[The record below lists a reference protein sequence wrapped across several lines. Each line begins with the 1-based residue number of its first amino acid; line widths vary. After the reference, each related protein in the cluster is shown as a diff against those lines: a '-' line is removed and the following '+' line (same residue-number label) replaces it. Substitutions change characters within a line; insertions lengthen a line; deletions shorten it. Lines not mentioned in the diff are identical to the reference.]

1 MAEGRTQRGARA
13 AGAGVAG
20 GAEGGSGALISRL
33 DLRTYKLAVY
43 DALLEMIV
51 SLELPPGERLVE
63 SDLAGRL
70 GVSKTPV
77 REALALLE
85 ADGLVES
92 TPYRGA
98 SVRWLSMNESEEQ
111 GYLVDALEMPA
122 YPMVIER
129 ITKAELATVGKV
141 AERLKRARKARDRR
155 QFSELAGEIH
165 ERLFACTGYPRLL
178 ALIHQVLGPVGR
190 RYDAALVF
198 PFEDSWD
205 LLRDMA
211 VARYEAV
218 RTRDLDTVVRT
229 VRDFRGQMQVVAR
242 QRSLLPEVARYFRE
256 D

>member
-1 MAEGRTQRGARA
+1 VERGRTRLQERSGGSAARA
-13 AGAGVAG
+13 TSSPVT
-20 GAEGGSGALISRL
+20 ISRL

-43 DALLEMIV
+43 DALMEMIV

-98 SVRWLSMNESEEQ
+98 SVRWLSMIESEEQ

-129 ITKAELATVGKV
+129 ITKPELTAIAKV
-141 AERLKRARKARDRR
+141 VEQLKRARRVRDQRR
-155 QFSELAGEIH
+155 FALLAGEVH

-190 RYDAALVF
+190 RYDSALVF
-198 PFEDSWD
+198 PFDDGWD

-218 RTRDLDTVVRT
+218 LTRDLDTVVGT
-229 VRDFRGQMQVVAR
+229 VRTYRGRMLEKGRAR
-242 QRSLLPEVARYFRE
+242 ALLPEVARYFRP

>member
-1 MAEGRTQRGARA
+1 MAFRARVSPDPGGETQTGT
-13 AGAGVAG
+13 G
-20 GAEGGSGALISRL
+20 GAVVMSGLN
-33 DLRTYKLAVY
+33 LRTYKRAVY
-43 DALLEMIV
+43 EALLEMIV
-51 SLELPPGERLVE
+51 TLELPPGERLVE

-77 REALALLE
+77 REALAMLE
-85 ADGLVES
+85 SDGLVEA

-98 SVRWLSMNESEEQ
+98 SVRWLSMHESREQ

-129 ITKAELATVGKV
+129 ITKAELAATGKV
-141 AERLKRARKARDRR
+141 VERLKRARKVRDQR
-155 QFSELAGEIH
+155 QFSLLAAEIH

-190 RYDAALVF
+190 RYDNALVF
-198 PFEDSWD
+198 PFDESWD

-218 RTRDLDTVVRT
+218 CTRDLDTVVSAVSTGRK
-229 VRDFRGQMQVVAR
+229 QMWDTALLR
-242 QRSLLPEVARYFRE
+242 ASLPEVARYLRP

>member
-1 MAEGRTQRGARA
+1 MAEGRRQRGGSASTA
-13 AGAGVAG
+13 AMALA
-20 GAEGGSGALISRL
+20 ASDGSTVISRL

-51 SLELPPGERLVE
+51 ALELPPGERLVE

-129 ITKAELATVGKV
+129 ITKQELAAVGKV
-141 AERLKRARKARDRR
+141 VDQLKRARKARERR
-155 QFSELAGEIH
+155 RFSELAGEIH

-198 PFEDSWD
+198 PFEESWD

-218 RTRDLDTVVRT
+218 RTRDLDTVVST
-229 VRDFRGQMQVVAR
+229 VREYRGRMQAFGRERV
-242 QRSLLPEVARYFRE
+242 LLPEVARYFRGS
-256 D
+256 

>member
-1 MAEGRTQRGARA
+1 MTDGRPLG
-13 AGAGVAG
+13 AGAEAR
-20 GAEGGSGALISRL
+20 EGQGSGAIPRL
-33 DLRTYKLAVY
+33 YLRTYKAAVY
-43 DALLEMIV
+43 EALMEMIV

-63 SDLAGRL
+63 SDLAARL

-129 ITKAELATVGKV
+129 ITKTELAAVGTVVG
-141 AERLKRARKARDRR
+141 RLKRARRVRDQR
-155 QFSELAGEIH
+155 QFALLAGEVH

-178 ALIHQVLGPVGR
+178 ALIQQVLGPVGR

-198 PFEDSWD
+198 PFDESWD

-211 VARYEAV
+211 VGRYEAV
-218 RTRDLDTVVRT
+218 RTRDLDTVVGTIRELRARMRLMARER
-229 VRDFRGQMQVVAR
+229 VR
-242 QRSLLPEVARYFRE
+242 LPEVARYFH
-256 D
+256 DV

>member
-1 MAEGRTQRGARA
+1 MTQVPTHRATRA
-13 AGAGVAG
+13 AAGD
-20 GAEGGSGALISRL
+20 GSGSGGFSRL

-98 SVRWLSMNESEEQ
+98 TVCWLSMNEFDEQ

-122 YPMVIER
+122 YPMVI
-129 ITKAELATVGKV
+129 
-141 AERLKRARKARDRR
+141 
-155 QFSELAGEIH
+155 
-165 ERLFACTGYPRLL
+165 
-178 ALIHQVLGPVGR
+178 
-190 RYDAALVF
+190 
-198 PFEDSWD
+198 
-205 LLRDMA
+205 
-211 VARYEAV
+211 
-218 RTRDLDTVVRT
+218 
-229 VRDFRGQMQVVAR
+229 
-242 QRSLLPEVARYFRE
+242 
-256 D
+256 

>member
-1 MAEGRTQRGARA
+1 MTEGRGRRAAVSGVGTLAAAEGS
-13 AGAGVAG
+13 GVV
-20 GAEGGSGALISRL
+20 ISRL

-43 DALLEMIV
+43 EALMEMIV

-85 ADGLVES
+85 SDGLVES

-129 ITKAELATVGKV
+129 ITKAELAAVGKV
-141 AERLKRARKARDRR
+141 VDRLKRARKARDQR
-155 QFSELAGEIH
+155 QFALLAGEIH

-198 PFEDSWD
+198 PFEESWD

-218 RTRDLDTVVRT
+218 RTRDLDTVVQT
-229 VRDFRGQMQVVAR
+229 VREHRGRMQVLAR
-242 QRSLLPEVARYFRE
+242 ERVRLPEVARYFQ
-256 D
+256 DA

>member
-1 MAEGRTQRGARA
+1 MAEGRRQR
-13 AGAGVAG
+13 
-20 GAEGGSGALISRL
+20 GGSGPGGAIPLATGDGGAVISRL

-43 DALLEMIV
+43 DALMEMIV

-98 SVRWLSMNESEEQ
+98 SVRWLSLNESEEQ

-129 ITKAELATVGKV
+129 ITKAELAEVGKV
-141 AERLKRARKARDRR
+141 VERLKRARKARDQRLY
-155 QFSELAGEIH
+155 SLLAGEIH

-190 RYDAALVF
+190 RYDRALVF
-198 PFEDSWD
+198 PFADSWD
-205 LLRDMA
+205 TMRDLA
-211 VARYEAV
+211 VARYETV
-218 RTRDLDTVVRT
+218 KSRDLDAVVSTIRG
-229 VRDFRGQMQVVAR
+229 FRSDMQAMAR
-242 QRSLLPEVARYFRE
+242 QRVLLPEVARFFR
-256 D
+256 DA

>member
-1 MAEGRTQRGARA
+1 MTQVATHRA
-13 AGAGVAG
+13 TRPAAAN
-20 GAEGGSGALISRL
+20 GSGSGGISRL

-51 SLELPPGERLVE
+51 SLDLPPGERLVE

-98 SVRWLSMNESEEQ
+98 TVCWLSMNEFEEQ

-122 YPMVIER
+122 YAMVIER
-129 ITKAELATVGKV
+129 ITRQELAGVGKV
-141 AERLKRARKARDRR
+141 VERLKRARRSRDRR
-155 QFSELAGEIH
+155 QFALLASEIH

-198 PFEDSWD
+198 PFEESWD
-205 LLRDMA
+205 LRRDMA

-218 RTRDLDTVVRT
+218 CTRDVATVVDTIREYRGR
-229 VRDFRGQMQVVAR
+229 VRVMARGRVR
-242 QRSLLPEVARYFRE
+242 LPEVARYFRE
-256 D
+256 T